1 MQQFQVPQFIDIEDK
16 VFGPLTVKQF
26 LYVLG
31 GTSSVVILW
40 FLRIPSFLFWP
51 LGGIIGGFFFSL
63 AFMKVNGQPFVT
75 VVNNAVSHITQS
87 RFYVWKRVER
97 KEAHKAMLSGPEQQ
111 YIPKLTQSKLKDLSW
126 SLDIKSK
133 VMR

>member
-31 GTSSVVILW
+31 GTSVVVILW
-40 FLRIPSFLFWP
+40 FSGIPGFLFWP
-51 LGGIIGGFFFSL
+51 LAAIGGGFFFAL
-63 AFMKVNGQPFVT
+63 AFMKVNGQPLVT
-75 VVNNAVSHITQS
+75 VVNNSVNHMTQS
-87 RFYVWKRVER
+87 RFYVWKRVE
-97 KEAHKAMLSGPEQQ
+97 KTEKSKKTLPGAQQQ
-111 YIPKLTQSKLKDLSW
+111 YIPQLTQSKLKDLAW

-133 VMR
+133 VIR